1 MKANQSQRSHPTS
14 RHFARGL
21 GLAMLHALC
30 LAGASSAKAAGEP
43 LVASPQPAWQQC
55 AAMSK
60 DDQARL
66 ACFDRWA
73 AQQPPAVVAGPVP
86 ASAAIEAPAT
96 SRPAAV
102 PGASAP
108 VTIVMTAPAAHDCAN
123 PRFSELSRFWELEA
137 GSDCGTFSIRGY
149 RPISLSLIASDGVN
163 LQPSSP
169 SADHTAAQVLPYSR
183 NETRIQLSVRT
194 KIAQGLLTGDS
205 LLRDSL
211 WFGYSQQ
218 SYWQFFN
225 PGLSRPFRT
234 TDHEPEITYIYPVE
248 AQLPL
253 GWRLRYAGMSAVHQS
268 NGQSL
273 PLSRSWNRT
282 VLLAGIEKGDNLRL
296 MGRVWQRTPEK
307 AADDDNPDIS
317 DFIGRGELTGYWDA
331 NPRNTLG
338 LTVRHALRAQG
349 KGALRLEWFR
359 TLGDA
364 GQPFGKS
371 GLRFHT
377 QLFSGYGDSLVD
389 YNRRRTVFS
398 VGLSLVDW

>member
-1 MKANQSQRSHPTS
+1 MIHWIRS
-14 RHFARGL
+14 AAIIGVCAL
-21 GLAMLHALC
+21 GVGGFQVVRAQT
-30 LAGASSAKAAGEP
+30 
-43 LVASPQPAWQQC
+43 ASPDVGWQQC
-55 AAMSK
+55 ARLAQDK
-60 DDQARL
+60 EARL
-66 ACFDRWA
+66 SCFDRWA
-73 AQQPPAVVAGPVP
+73 SEQTGASTTPMPAASPPAAGPVR
-86 ASAAIEAPAT
+86 AAPAKAEAT
-96 SRPAAV
+96 P
-102 PGASAP
+102 P
-108 VTIVMTAPAAHDCAN
+108 VTIVMTAPAAHDCTN

-149 RPISLSLIASDGVN
+149 RPISLSLIASDSVN
-163 LQPSSP
+163 LQPSST
-169 SADHTAAQVLPYSR
+169 SADHTAAQALPYSR

-194 KIAQGLLTGDS
+194 KIAQGLLTGNS

-234 TDHEPEITYIYPVE
+234 TDHEPEITYIYPTE
-248 AQLPL
+248 AALPL
-253 GWRLRYAGMSAVHQS
+253 GWRLRYTGVSAVHQS

-282 VLLAGIEKGDNLRL
+282 ILLAGIEKGDTLRV

-349 KGALRLEWFR
+349 KGSVRLEWFR

-364 GQPFGKS
+364 GQPFGQS
-371 GLRFHT
+371 GLRFHA
-377 QLFSGYGDSLVD
+377 QLFSGYGDTLVD